1 MAIQTP
7 GRALDA
13 AFATL
18 ATKADLAAVDAKVQQ
33 LDDKVQKLDD
43 KVTRMEG
50 LTLGLIDAFN
60 ANTKTMEAALNN
72 ADIKV
77 KLRQAGK
84 SAEAPRARKSEPA

>member
-18 ATKADLAAVDAKVQQ
+18 ATKADLAAVDA
-33 LDDKVQKLDD
+33 KVQKLDD